1 MEQIELVSGFFNNK
15 TNICWDFQS
24 ETVCV
29 ARFVTA
35 LGDVVAH
42 ELALVLLYVA
52 EVLSPSL
59 TAVELY
65 TLLNSAEE
73 KQPLVIDAR
82 SKREFEESHIKYTS
96 MDLMNIPEEILT
108 PG

>member
-1 MEQIELVSGFFNNK
+1 MNLFCFFYNK

-29 ARFVTA
+29 ARFSTA

-65 TLLNSAEE
+65 TLLNSAED